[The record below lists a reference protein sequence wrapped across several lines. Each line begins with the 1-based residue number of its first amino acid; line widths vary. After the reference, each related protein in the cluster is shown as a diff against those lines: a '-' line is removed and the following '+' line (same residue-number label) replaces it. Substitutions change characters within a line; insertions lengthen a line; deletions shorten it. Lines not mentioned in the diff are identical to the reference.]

1 MDNIDQRI
9 EKIENTLERHS
20 ERLLKVESKLEKDY
34 TAIMALI
41 EDVKAL
47 KAASQANS
55 EMTARLISKVQ
66 ELDTAFNDFMERVQ
80 KYEESND
87 LKYVGIIKKLDK
99 QNKLL
104 WAAIVIAVGSVIYA
118 TIRWT
123 QSAPL
128 NVKWVVLKKFILTV
142 LTKTSPHKKS
152 LQRFLLI

>member
-118 TIRWT
+118 TIRDGNIA
-123 QSAPL
+123 SAL
-128 NVKWVVLKKFILTV
+128 TAVVSV
-142 LTKTSPHKKS
+142 LAK
-152 LQRFLLI
+152 LGL